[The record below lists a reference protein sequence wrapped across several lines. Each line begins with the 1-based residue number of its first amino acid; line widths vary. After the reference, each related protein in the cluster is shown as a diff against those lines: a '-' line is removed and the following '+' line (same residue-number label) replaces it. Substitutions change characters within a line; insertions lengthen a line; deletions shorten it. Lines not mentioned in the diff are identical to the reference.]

1 MSIKFSKPILDFE
14 DMNGS
19 FFDSKKLPEG
29 WHYRL
34 EREYMG
40 DRSDERIVKT
50 NLEVVEEKFNC
61 KYVAWYRLALVSQ
74 FREWSN
80 PSSEQMSEEPL
91 PCAFCGQAP
100 VPCQEYR
107 SDDQYWACGNKA
119 CLSYLITQLS
129 DKPYRTLVW
138 NSVQHMII
146 EQRKKD
152 FEAGWEKF
160 EEAKHY
166 EAPQDPVCYHYFCG
180 YIADA
185 FKDQSK

>member
-40 DRSDERIVKT
+40 DRSDEWIVKT

-74 FREWSN
+74 FREWS
-80 PSSEQMSEEPL
+80 
-91 PCAFCGQAP
+91 
-100 VPCQEYR
+100 
-107 SDDQYWACGNKA
+107 
-119 CLSYLITQLS
+119 
-129 DKPYRTLVW
+129 TLV
-138 NSVQHMII
+138 
-146 EQRKKD
+146 R
-152 FEAGWEKF
+152 
-160 EEAKHY
+160 
-166 EAPQDPVCYHYFCG
+166 
-180 YIADA
+180 
-185 FKDQSK
+185 SK